1 MKNQKKSYFYSDH
14 RLQLHQ
20 VKWYKLRITGI
31 GIILTMVALSILLI
45 VNHYHY
51 DFLGL
56 GYTKVSR
63 LELEN
68 QILREQVQTLT
79 TRMRGMKTVLD
90 KLNEQGN
97 QLRLLVDL
105 ETLNED
111 IQSAGTGGAVLE
123 SPLELSGDI
132 TSRVLQS
139 ASTLLEKLSSEMKI
153 QEQSYGQIIRKY
165 DANKKY
171 FGAFPA
177 LKPMDGY
184 YSSKG
189 FGVRMHPVL
198 GIFKTHEGLD
208 IINDVGTPVVAAG
221 DGIVEMA
228 GHSGGG
234 YGIVV
239 VINHGFGYQTFYAHL
254 SKTLVKEGAQ
264 IKRGE
269 VIAKSGKTG
278 LVTGPHLHY
287 EVRYQGIC
295 KNPMDYFLDDVRPLE
310 YRQLVASK

>member
-1 MKNQKKSYFYSDH
+1 MS
-14 RLQLHQ
+14 
-20 VKWYKLRITGI
+20 V
-31 GIILTMVALSILLI
+31 LLV
-45 VNHYHY
+45 VNHYYY

-56 GYTKVSR
+56 GYTKINR

-79 TRMRGMKTVLD
+79 TRMMGMETVLNN
-90 KLNEQGN
+90 LHEQGN
-97 QLRLLVDL
+97 RLRLLADL
-105 ETLNED
+105 EPLSED
-111 IQSAGTGGAVLE
+111 IRSAGTGGAV
-123 SPLELSGDI
+123 PVAPIELSGDI
-132 TSRVLQS
+132 TSQVLQS
-139 ASTLLEKLSSEMKI
+139 ASTLLEKLSGEIKI
-153 QEQSYGQIIRKY
+153 QEQSYGQVIRKY
-165 DANKKY
+165 DLNKKL
-171 FGAFPA
+171 FEALPA

-184 YSSKG
+184 YSAKG
-189 FGVRMHPVL
+189 FGVRIHPVL

-208 IINDVGTPVVAAG
+208 IINDVGTPAVAAG

-254 SKTLVKEGAQ
+254 SKTLVREGDH
-264 IKRGE
+264 IKRGQ

-287 EVRYQGIC
+287 EVRYQGVC
-295 KNPMDYFLDDVRPLE
+295 KNPMDYFLDDVSPIG
-310 YRQLVASK
+310 YRQLIASQ